1 MLEKRRETTQEEDDD
16 EVEEDVTIPEV
27 INALKIVRKFSQK
40 NNLIKEVNALR
51 AIENKCFSDTVSN
64 KKQLSIKSFFNL
76 L

>member
-1 MLEKRRETTQEEDDD
+1 MEKRRETTQEEDDD
-16 EVEEDVTIPEV
+16 EAEEDVTIPEV

-40 NNLIKEVNALR
+40 ILIKEVNALR